1 MSIIR
6 NRKSSTPS
14 ADDCSSPVP
23 SGRSQLK
30 RTPVLD
36 QVLTAQ
42 SIYDKV
48 HLQHANSHL
57 RNHADVVEVLQ
68 RTTNVALTND
78 LNALTKK
85 FHKICEE
92 LDEKKAAETELRDE
106 NSKVK
111 AEMAKLISDNQAL
124 NISLINLT
132 CNQTNADATILENPS
147 DLAQVQTWHIERSQ
161 LALLRDEV
169 CRSSEIIQISQRKME
184 QMEARYSEKE
194 QASKDMIKIL
204 EMEVAS
210 KMREVEEAEHQI
222 NCKIDHNKTI
232 SAEKINLILKQQ
244 ELEEQLSERNKK
256 IAEAD
261 EASEARLINYQREM
275 EEYEYIVCRMKA
287 TEKSISQKLASW
299 QRKYKN
305 EKKLRAITMEKLKD
319 KSQLVKTEK
328 IKTKVLERKQWKL
341 QNVNNE
347 LERELA
353 ASRQQLRAYADE
365 SEKGHGCFTW
375 MGKVFS

>member
-1 MSIIR
+1 M
-6 NRKSSTPS
+6 
-14 ADDCSSPVP
+14 
-23 SGRSQLK
+23 G
-30 RTPVLD
+30 
-36 QVLTAQ
+36 
-42 SIYDKV
+42 
-48 HLQHANSHL
+48 
-57 RNHADVVEVLQ
+57 
-68 RTTNVALTND
+68 
-78 LNALTKK
+78 LTKK
-85 FHKICEE
+85 FQKICKE
-92 LDEKKAAETELRDE
+92 LDEKKATETELRDE

-132 CNQTNADATILENPS
+132 CNQTSDATILENPS

-194 QASKDMIKIL
+194 QASKDMIK
-204 EMEVAS
+204 
-210 KMREVEEAEHQI
+210 MREVEEAEHQI

-256 IAEAD
+256 IAEAN